1 MSFSNK
7 LNALMEQ
14 TGLTQKQISDMTGIG
29 ASSISQYLSGKHEP
43 SAKKKKEIAVSLGVQ
58 ENYFNEIGAT
68 PQIQQNTDVNLSV
81 RDAARLMHKSKDWIE
96 QGLRDGVFPWGYA
109 VKLKNWSYFISAA
122 KFTEHTG
129 IPTPA

>member
-129 IPTPA
+129 IPIPA

>member
-43 SAKKKKEIAVSLGVQ
+43 SAKKKKEIAASLGVQ

-129 IPTPA
+129 IPIPA